1 MEIKPLFKTK
11 EAMSVCIFFADWTR
25 GCRVKNREMS
35 KTIVFLMSSPIFWRS
50 SYIARRNN

>member
-25 GCRVKNREMS
+25 GCRVKNREGS
-35 KTIVFLMSSPIFWRS
+35 EQDNCLPHVISNILGNILHRQDK
-50 SYIARRNN
+50 